1 MFFICMCT
9 SCLSLFPLY
18 SDLSFLILLLARPRL
33 SLSLEKRAKCNG
45 GLRRFQLGKSGK
57 KKKREETSLFYSVSF
72 VFAPNANAEIIRDA
86 DRERERERRKG
97 SRTVHCSFLRAL
109 AHETR
114 APFCLR
120 EGKSKER
127 SSLFEFGKEE
137 VT

>member
-1 MFFICMCT
+1 MQW
-9 SCLSLFPLY
+9 
-18 SDLSFLILLLARPRL
+18 R
-33 SLSLEKRAKCNG
+33 LEKVSVG
-45 GLRRFQLGKSGK
+45 EKSGK

-86 DRERERERRKG
+86 DREREREGKVREQY
-97 SRTVHCSFLRAL
+97 TVVFLRAL

>member
-1 MFFICMCT
+1 MQW
-9 SCLSLFPLY
+9 
-18 SDLSFLILLLARPRL
+18 R
-33 SLSLEKRAKCNG
+33 LEKVSVGEKW
-45 GLRRFQLGKSGK
+45 K
-57 KKKREETSLFYSVSF
+57 KKEEREETSLFYSVSF

-86 DRERERERRKG
+86 DREKEREREGKVREQY
-97 SRTVHCSFLRAL
+97 TVVFLRAL

-137 VT
+137 EVIYKKKEHRKRWRRKSSA